1 MYCNKCGNKVN
12 LNQQYCNKCGNT
24 LLYNMQNETI
34 NYNRYNS
41 QNYNVNTDFNRLQ
54 ENYKK
59 VPKKQRTRIN
69 FKPFLFLR
77 HIVCCL

>member
-34 NYNRYNS
+34 NYNRYNWELK
-41 QNYNVNTDFNRLQ
+41 N
-54 ENYKK
+54 
-59 VPKKQRTRIN
+59 
-69 FKPFLFLR
+69 
-77 HIVCCL
+77 